1 LLKPCDLSKTFLI
14 RLAPMVDCP
23 VPGPGFF
30 MFAIRSLVIS
40 DPTTLP
46 SVATNFFSVCN
57 PDSIN
62 TIATV
67 NSEETSNGTSSE
79 AK

>member
-1 LLKPCDLSKTFLI
+1 
-14 RLAPMVDCP
+14 
-23 VPGPGFF
+23 